1 MGKKILV
8 QAIKLLLG
16 IQILVSFLS
25 CITYFIAL
33 FSSDVNYNNT
43 ISILFDSVMIVRFGT
58 IITFSVS
65 CLLLV
70 LFYFLKTSLIKPK
83 IGVIVGIL
91 GIIINFVLKPYSSV
105 ENFVPFMKNFYIKYC
120 YNTDNIG
127 DVTSRV
133 ILDSC
138 NTLDEFLNS
147 CNALDAPSPVVH
159 LVVLFVVLI
168 LLSIISFSL
177 CICSFD
183 DLSELQ
189 NCEKNI

>member
-1 MGKKILV
+1 MKKKILV

-91 GIIINFVLKPYSSV
+91 GIIINFVLKPYSSKENFAAFV
-105 ENFVPFMKNFYIKYC
+105 MVKPYSSIENFVPYMKNYYIT
-120 YNTDNIG
+120 NNIG
-127 DVTSRV
+127 DDIISE
-133 ILDSC
+133 I
-138 NTLDEFLNS
+138 LNS
-147 CNALDAPSPVVH
+147 CNTLDAPSPVVL
-159 LVVLFVVLI
+159 LVFLV

-183 DLSELQ
+183 DLSKFQ
-189 NCEKNI
+189 NCDKKHRTN